1 MQSTPADGAPR
12 QFTREKKVYFHHCD
26 PAGVVFF
33 AQYLVFL
40 NEIVQEWFE
49 AGLTVDYP
57 ELLLERRIGMPTARV
72 ECDFLAPSTLGDT
85 LRFTLSV
92 ERTGKSSCHLL
103 LVGTGPDPTDVR
115 ARIKA
120 VLVCT
125 SLDSHRAVPLPD
137 DVRTAL
143 QDWPATKL
151 SI

>member
-1 MQSTPADGAPR
+1 MPADGAPR
-12 QFTREKKVYFHHCD
+12 QFTRDKKVYFHHCD

-92 ERTGKSSCHLL
+92 ERTGKSSFHLL
-103 LVGTGPDPTDVR
+103 LVGTGPDPSDVR
-115 ARIKA
+115 VRIKA
-120 VLVCT
+120 ALVCT
-125 SLDSHRAVPLPD
+125 SLDTHRAVPLPD

-143 QDWPATKL
+143 QEWPATKL